1 MDRFDTR
8 SIGAVA
14 GITLIS
20 AILTFKFE
28 WYFITHEF
36 GWHSVLL
43 WIPYLILEFWVSTV
57 AFILLST
64 ASRRWLI
71 DPLIRFLGK

>member
-1 MDRFDTR
+1 MDRFDIR

-28 WYFITHEF
+28 WYFITTNS
-36 GWHSVLL
+36 GG
-43 WIPYLILEFWVSTV
+43 T
-57 AFILLST
+57 LS
-64 ASRRWLI
+64 SCGYPI
-71 DPLIRFLGK
+71 